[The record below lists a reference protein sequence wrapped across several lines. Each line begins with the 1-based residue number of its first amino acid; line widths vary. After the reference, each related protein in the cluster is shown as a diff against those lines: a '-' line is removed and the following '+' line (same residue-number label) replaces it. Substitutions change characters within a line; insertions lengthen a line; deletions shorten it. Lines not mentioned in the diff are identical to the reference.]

1 MESGA
6 THINEPSCAWATL
19 FGACSKAGASGAC
32 PACAKGNGTV
42 QVKAIAERVKAACIP
57 SLAAEITV

>member
-6 THINEPSCAWATL
+6 THINELPCAWATL
-19 FGACSKAGASGAC
+19 FGACSKGASGAC
-32 PACAKGNGTV
+32 PACAKGNGSV